1 MSSIDNIDDNAVKA
15 SPLKIADARLHLAHA
30 RQHLSACT
38 GLFLGDTHRTSGRG
52 RVGGMNGRVT
62 SATGVLLG
70 ASGTDTERLHVC
82 RSSSTSSSTSS
93 TTSSSTS
100 FSNATESDEQ
110 DAHGSIFGSPFCFL
124 LQLLFVDSTQLRL
137 FFLAGLLEL
146 QCSCKA
152 SQKAWAVFSF
162 AKKSPTSQHCPV
174 RGCFFTTHFGDDFH
188 QGGSLCILG
197 VCIQVRLQLGRHNL
211 FVFQVSFVSSGLLAS
226 SNNHIIVAWC
236 KVTCKWCHDVK
247 TTGDLS
253 FDIASIISSGSQD
266 LVAVLDL
273 QRAVW

>member
-1 MSSIDNIDDNAVKA
+1 MQGISKGLGSLFFCQEVPNLTASS
-15 SPLKIADARLHLAHA
+15 SAR
-30 RQHLSACT
+30 
-38 GLFLGDTHRTSGRG
+38 
-52 RVGGMNGRVT
+52 
-62 SATGVLLG
+62 VLLHKP
-70 ASGTDTERLHVC
+70 AIRTVL
-82 RSSSTSSSTSS
+82 
-93 TTSSSTS
+93 
-100 FSNATESDEQ
+100 
-110 DAHGSIFGSPFCFL
+110 
-124 LQLLFVDSTQLRL
+124 
-137 FFLAGLLEL
+137 
-146 QCSCKA
+146 
-152 SQKAWAVFSF
+152 
-162 AKKSPTSQHCPV
+162 
-174 RGCFFTTHFGDDFH
+174 THFGDDFH